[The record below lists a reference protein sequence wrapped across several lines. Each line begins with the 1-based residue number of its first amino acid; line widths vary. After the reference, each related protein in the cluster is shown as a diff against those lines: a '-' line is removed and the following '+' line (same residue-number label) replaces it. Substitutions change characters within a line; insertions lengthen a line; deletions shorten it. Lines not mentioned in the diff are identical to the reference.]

1 MSWRASERR
10 GGLEEALTLFESVS
24 FIGQLLFAVVLETVA
39 VVVAF
44 QAGHARE
51 KAKEPRS
58 CLLSLRFGNGRM
70 EWKGENKPCITLNMR
85 SQIQRKKGRSPN
97 TTLLLKKA
105 MHTHASSA
113 FN

>member
-1 MSWRASERR
+1 MSWRASGGR

-51 KAKEPRS
+51 KAKEPRA
-58 CLLSLRFGNGRM
+58 LLSLSLSVSVMGGWNGRG
-70 EWKGENKPCITLNMR
+70 KTN
-85 SQIQRKKGRSPN
+85 
-97 TTLLLKKA
+97 
-105 MHTHASSA
+105 HASLLT
-113 FN
+113 